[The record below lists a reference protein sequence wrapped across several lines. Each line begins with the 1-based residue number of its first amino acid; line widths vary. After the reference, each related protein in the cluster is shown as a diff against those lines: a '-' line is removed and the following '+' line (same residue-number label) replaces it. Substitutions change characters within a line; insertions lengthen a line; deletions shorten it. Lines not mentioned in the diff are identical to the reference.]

1 MASNGRTDRRT
12 HPTDKAPR
20 SSITSQRGA
29 SPTIFPDRDGI
40 HDGASGAPAA
50 AAGLRRFSRTA
61 CRIPR
66 SRSKS
71 VNRWA
76 LVARSSAIRASG
88 VQELSIPVTTMA
100 ERGGWAEE
108 GKECQVPRGTPKSHT
123 KSELRDSWRTD
134 HASGQNCK
142 TYSPR
147 RVRRASSITLPRGI
161 LARFLNFLREK
172 VSAAWTKAWIRVG
185 ALRAS

>member
-1 MASNGRTDRRT
+1 MALNGRTDRST

-20 SSITSQRGA
+20 SSIASQRGA
-29 SPTIFPDRDGI
+29 SPTIFTDREGI
-40 HDGASGAPAA
+40 HKGASGAPVAA
-50 AAGLRRFSRTA
+50 ARLRRFSRTA
-61 CRIPR
+61 WRIPR

-71 VNRWA
+71 GNWWA
-76 LVARSSAIRASG
+76 LVARSSTIRTLG
-88 VQELSIPVTTMA
+88 VEELLIPVTTMA

-147 RVRRASSITLPRGI
+147 RVWRASSITVPWGT
-161 LARFLNFLREK
+161 LAKFLNFLREK
-172 VSAAWTKAWIRVG
+172 TSAA
-185 ALRAS
+185 